1 MPQLRQVV
9 GDQVLW
15 LFNEVHELTD
25 AAIAAGELADQLPS
39 EWVAQQSQDLG
50 RLLRRH
56 QATISNQI
64 DGMQEM
70 RYREV
75 LP

>member
-1 MPQLRQVV
+1 VV

-39 EWVAQQSQDLG
+39 EWLA
-50 RLLRRH
+50 
-56 QATISNQI
+56 
-64 DGMQEM
+64 
-70 RYREV
+70 
-75 LP
+75 